1 MRNEREYSTS
11 DFGIQKEHLENQA
24 VGGRNETAL
33 DNTDRKFR
41 SNCRDMIK
49 DSRMLL

>member
-1 MRNEREYSTS
+1 MRGSIALVNLAYRKNIWKT
-11 DFGIQKEHLENQA
+11 GLEELE
-24 VGGRNETAL
+24 NETAL

>member
-24 VGGRNETAL
+24 VGGRNETAQIIL
-33 DNTDRKFR
+33 IGN
-41 SNCRDMIK
+41 SGQIAGI
-49 DSRMLL
+49 